1 MDQAEQDIEQLAIK
15 ASMGFIKFYDSFSQV
30 SIGKAI
36 RTVEGLLQKL
46 SVIGKENPNGK
57 KSSKTWVVI
66 WQIEM

>member
-15 ASMGFIKFYDSFSQV
+15 ASMGFITFYESFSQV

-46 SVIGKENPNGK
+46 RDIGKSE
-57 KSSKTWVVI
+57 SKL
-66 WQIEM
+66 